1 MTPNTRRLAIVC
13 QPWDMVARQ
22 TSNSIVIVAY
32 QFARRLARDW
42 HVTLYGR
49 RGAEQKYL
57 EMDDESVEF
66 RRFKVLGKPQ
76 TLVSDILSVWSC
88 YRRIR
93 GYYLFSYAYH
103 ILYAL
108 RVAVSIRRSRYDA
121 VLVVNFLQFASIIR
135 LFNPSATICLYM
147 HCEWLTQFA
156 TAASERRLRRVDLV
170 IGCSDHITEA
180 IKARFPMIASR
191 CHTVYNGVDTA
202 RFCPL
207 PAAPNEKSEG
217 EVLQGERPQRLLFAA
232 RLSPEKGVHVLIQA
246 FKILAESRPT
256 LRLDLI
262 GHAGLLPYLYLAPDL
277 QDRAIASIE
286 PFYGNRPLDMVR
298 RQLVQKGR
306 AYLADLAAEAAGDD
320 RIVFHGGVMQAGTID
335 FYRHAT
341 VLVFPSVL
349 HEAFGLPTIE
359 ASACGLPV
367 VATHSGG
374 VPEVV
379 EDGRTGILVPRGDA
393 RELALA
399 IGRVLDDPALARAMG
414 EAGRQRAVERFSWD
428 AVSRRLA
435 EVIGSVSP
443 ESRQLGKL
451 TLSVNMRPGAA

>member
-1 MTPNTRRLAIVC
+1 MSRRR
-13 QPWDMVARQ
+13 AR
-22 TSNSIVIVAY
+22 NP
-32 QFARRLARDW
+32 
-42 HVTLYGR
+42 GR
-49 RGAEQKYL
+49 
-57 EMDDESVEF
+57 
-66 RRFKVLGKPQ
+66 
-76 TLVSDILSVWSC
+76 
-88 YRRIR
+88 
-93 GYYLFSYAYH
+93 
-103 ILYAL
+103 
-108 RVAVSIRRSRYDA
+108 
-121 VLVVNFLQFASIIR
+121 
-135 LFNPSATICLYM
+135 
-147 HCEWLTQFA
+147 
-156 TAASERRLRRVDLV
+156 
-170 IGCSDHITEA
+170 
-180 IKARFPMIASR
+180 
-191 CHTVYNGVDTA
+191 TV
-202 RFCPL
+202 
-207 PAAPNEKSEG
+207 
-217 EVLQGERPQRLLFAA
+217 ERPQRLLFAA

-286 PFYGNRPLDMVR
+286 SYYGSRPFDMVR

-320 RIVFHGGVMQAGTID
+320 RIVFHGGVLQTDTID
-335 FYRHAT
+335 FYRRAT

-367 VATHSGG
+367 VATCSGG

-414 EAGRQRAVERFSWD
+414 EAGRRRAVEHFSWD
-428 AVSRRLA
+428 VVSRRLA
-435 EVIGSVSP
+435 EVIESVSR
-443 ESRQLGKL
+443 EGRQIENLAF
-451 TLSVNMRPGAA
+451 SVNMRPGSA